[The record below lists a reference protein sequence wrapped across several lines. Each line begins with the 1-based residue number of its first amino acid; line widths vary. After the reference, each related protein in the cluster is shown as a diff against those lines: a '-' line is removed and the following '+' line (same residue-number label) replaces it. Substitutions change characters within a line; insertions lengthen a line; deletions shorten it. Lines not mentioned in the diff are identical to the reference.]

1 MGHPIHKH
9 MGGMKSAERY
19 DAKEAYNKDLSSKAR
34 LHYLENNIADKNG
47 SPARMEGGRKNHKM
61 SNNEYS
67 AHLQTP
73 KGKKEHRAGM
83 SRYNK
88 EKGMSMLGDL
98 DKNGTMSSY
107 ETTRQNAIEENMGT
121 SRKASPANNINYG
134 TGYIGDKSKISYNEN
149 HVPQREM
156 AAGKKS
162 PNSRKK
168 DY

>member
-1 MGHPIHKH
+1 MAHPIHKH
-9 MGGMKSAERY
+9 MGGMKSAERF
-19 DAKEAYNKDLSSKAR
+19 DAKEAYNKKLSSKAR
-34 LHYLENNIADKNG
+34 MHYLENDIADKKG
-47 SPARMEGGRKNHKM
+47 SPARMDDSYDDAPMEFNKGLKAAQKQGKLSGEFNTLVKN
-61 SNNEYS
+61 
-67 AHLQTP
+67 
-73 KGKKEHRAGM
+73 
-83 SRYNK
+83 
-88 EKGMSMLGDL
+88 
-98 DKNGTMSSY
+98 SSV
-107 ETTRQNAIEENMGT
+107 